1 VPTRSLVSRCWSFRV
16 LCCLYFLDFL
26 KLEVAWLSEA
36 LIPIYQTTIHHIPEN
51 SNLQLRVWSYF
62 IMKLNW
68 RRNKNMSG
76 NHVVGWPVSGHVV
89 PRNRNRTL
97 ISEIY
102 VRCFAVFPTS
112 FEKRKSFKLHISII
126 FRMLSEKGMQN
137 FHHNNFWIVE
147 C

>member
-1 VPTRSLVSRCWSFRV
+1 MLTRSLVSRCWSFRV

-26 KLEVAWLSEA
+26 KLEVTWLSEA
-36 LIPIYQTTIHHIPEN
+36 LVPICRTRHRIQEN
-51 SNLQLRVWSYF
+51 SNLQLRVWLYF

-68 RRNKNMSG
+68 RRNNNMSG
-76 NHVVGWPVSGHVV
+76 NRAIGWPVSGHVV

-102 VRCFAVFPTS
+102 FSCFALFPTS

-126 FRMLSEKGMQN
+126 FRMLSERGMQN
-137 FHHNNFWIVE
+137 FHHNNFWTVE